1 MLEQMQNY
9 IIPLMACI
17 CFLTFIFVGRRT
29 TMKEVGSYFF
39 AATMVILTIILL
51 EIAEPYFKEPNYI
64 HPNWQRWVISIAAYI
79 LRPIIAY
86 VLILILER
94 DREKQR
100 WFYPV
105 ITLPLALNT
114 ILLLLSP
121 LCGIVYYF
129 DDNNIFVNGP
139 MRLMPFLTGFL
150 YLAIYFVLL
159 VADMRRNGVDE
170 WVVLIPVVISI
181 GVAVCLESVYNLLG
195 SLPMACI
202 LGMIFYYIF
211 IYIENNIKD
220 ALTGALLRNKFYDD
234 IKRDGSR
241 YFIIYDVNG
250 LKYINDELGHI
261 YGDNALRKFGHC
273 ALSSLPRRARL
284 YRIGGDEFAI
294 VYSKARKEDVDAL
307 LKTIEDKMSLED
319 IPFGVSCGYSSFDKG
334 RDFNDAYKSAD
345 KMLYECKNKYWASHD
360 PNVLKERKVKQKKL
374 PLV

>member
-29 TMKEVGSYFF
+29 TMKVVGSYFF
-39 AATMVILTIILL
+39 AATMAILTIILL

-170 WVVLIPVVISI
+170 DCV
-181 GVAVCLESVYNLLG
+181 
-195 SLPMACI
+195 
-202 LGMIFYYIF
+202 
-211 IYIENNIKD
+211 K
-220 ALTGALLRNKFYDD
+220 
-234 IKRDGSR
+234 
-241 YFIIYDVNG
+241 YFV
-250 LKYINDELGHI
+250 
-261 YGDNALRKFGHC
+261 
-273 ALSSLPRRARL
+273 
-284 YRIGGDEFAI
+284 
-294 VYSKARKEDVDAL
+294 
-307 LKTIEDKMSLED
+307 
-319 IPFGVSCGYSSFDKG
+319 
-334 RDFNDAYKSAD
+334 
-345 KMLYECKNKYWASHD
+345 
-360 PNVLKERKVKQKKL
+360 
-374 PLV
+374 